1 MKGFFTKNVSLKL
14 LSIVLAI
21 ILWYFVINEKAG
33 ETALSIRPDFRNIP
47 SSLIIFKNPAE
58 SINIRV
64 TGPVTLLRGLNPR
77 DIKALID
84 LSDAKPGVATFGIQ
98 PENIIVP
105 RGLQVTMVSPASIT
119 LRFEK
124 LIKKKLLIEAVLV
137 GKPSEGYKITGVW
150 VEPTYIEVFG
160 AENELKGLKK
170 IFTEEIDVSDLK
182 KDSVKKVGLRLGG
195 LHIKSVSKEEVK
207 VNLRCAKVT
216 ME

>member
-1 MKGFFTKNVSLKL
+1 MKGFFTKNVSLKF

-21 ILWYFVINEKAG
+21 ILWYFVISEKAG

-47 SSLIIFKNPAE
+47 SSLIIFKNPVE

-64 TGPVTLLRGLNPR
+64 TGPVTLLRGLSPR

-98 PENIIVP
+98 PENITLP

-124 LIKKKLLIEAVLV
+124 LMKKKFLIEAVLV
-137 GKPSEGYKITGVW
+137 GKPPEGYKITGVW
-150 VEPTYIEVFG
+150 VEPASIEVVG
-160 AENELKGLKK
+160 AENELMGLKR

-182 KDSVKKVGLRLGG
+182 KDSVKKAGLSLGG
-195 LHIKSVSKEEVK
+195 LHIKSVSREEVK

-216 ME
+216 GE